1 MQHDQS
7 DFHLLL
13 HAAALL
19 EAELRRRLAGLGVLP
34 RQALALSALARMGP
48 VTQVVMAREF
58 GITAA
63 AVSTMVSRLLAAG
76 YVARSPHPREE
87 RSHLVSLT
95 ASGRRL
101 VADIEGVWAGM
112 DAVIARHLGRS
123 GADEIARIAALLRAR
138 LGEPAPAMR
147 PLAEQG

>member
-76 YVARSPHPREE
+76 YVA
-87 RSHLVSLT
+87 
-95 ASGRRL
+95 ARR
-101 VADIEGVWAGM
+101 I
-112 DAVIARHLGRS
+112 
-123 GADEIARIAALLRAR
+123 RAR
-138 LGEPAPAMR
+138 NAATWFR
-147 PLAEQG
+147 